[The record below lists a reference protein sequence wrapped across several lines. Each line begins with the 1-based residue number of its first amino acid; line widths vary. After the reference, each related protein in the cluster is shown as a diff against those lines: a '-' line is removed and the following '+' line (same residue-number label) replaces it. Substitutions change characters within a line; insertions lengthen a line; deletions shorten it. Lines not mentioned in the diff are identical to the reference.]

1 VRQRVNNLLDP
12 TRGSVISGEAT
23 VSSRYLG
30 SSSLQQFVRLSG
42 DAAWYRPLGR
52 SIVVAARIK
61 GGVIFSPDVVLGSG
75 EPLGF
80 VPPDQRFYAG
90 GPNDLR
96 GYDRNE
102 LGPVVYVVPRDSL
115 KFNEPQTGDTS
126 YNATALR
133 VAATGG
139 DRLAIANVEFR
150 FPAPFLSERFK
161 LAAFVDAGA
170 LWSRERTAGLRV
182 TPGVGIRVAS
192 PLGPV
197 RFDFG
202 YNPYQLE
209 RGAVYT
215 NTEAGDLVLLRES
228 DRRERTR
235 NFTIHFSIG
244 HAF

>member
-1 VRQRVNNLLDP
+1 
-12 TRGSVISGEAT
+12 
-23 VSSRYLG
+23 
-30 SSSLQQFVRLSG
+30 
-42 DAAWYRPLGR
+42 
-52 SIVVAARIK
+52 VVAARIK
-61 GGVIFSPDVVLGSG
+61 GGVIFSPEIVLGSG

-115 KFNEPQTGDTS
+115 QSDSS

-139 DRLAIANVEFR
+139 DRLAIANVEVR

-170 LWSRERTAGLRV
+170 LWSREKTAGLRI
-182 TPGVGIRVAS
+182 TPGLGVRVAS
-192 PLGPV
+192 PLGPI
-197 RFDFG
+197 RFDVG
-202 YNPYQLE
+202 YNPYELE
-209 RGAVYT
+209 PGEVYT
-215 NTEAGDLVLLRES
+215 SNDAGDLVLIRES